1 MSALC
6 GAGSV
11 PRVVL
16 TRVCWPVRWDRDG
29 DTLLFPAPWT
39 GRRVYSEAT
48 DSDLGMLILLA
59 GEAPESCPWHSISE
73 EDADTGSTV
82 RGACQV
88 EEQQVQRPCGRNR
101 LGSFE
106 NRRRTCEIR
115 L

>member
-59 GEAPESCPWHSISE
+59 REAPESCPWHSISE

-82 RGACQV
+82 RGACQA
-88 EEQQVQRPCGRNR
+88 EEQQVQRPCGRED
-101 LGSFE
+101 LKFSG
-106 NRRRTCEIR
+106 
-115 L
+115 